1 MASKSKRSKRVH
13 EAYARRTGMNTRA
26 AVILAKAV
34 VMKPETI
41 EDPDGNIIRVWKSS
55 ESSSYSNA
63 DLVSCLRNRVAVE
76 AAEMLGTVPP
86 SAIKYC
92 VTKGWLLPNASGTL
106 FQVTKKAAREL
117 DLPVRFKGVF
127 NGRRIPFAG

>member
-26 AVILAKAV
+26 AIILAKAV
-34 VMKPETI
+34 VVKPEII

-117 DLPVRFKGVF
+117 DLPVRFKGAF
-127 NGRRIPFAG
+127 NGRRIKFAG